1 MGIGIG
7 VPAVLSLL
15 TPWLG
20 TTVTAMIVIRVLQG
34 LFGGVTFPC
43 IHDIWFHW
51 APIPERSRMTSIAYA
66 GMFIGKIFKLYVCRF
81 VKFPSDRNLQVY
93 LYDVYIFKNL
103 QNTILYEKSLIFLC
117 IDFFIYLNRNCCND
131 ADQCIFGHIFRM
143 GERFL
148 CIWLVRSID
157 GISMIY
163 L

>member
-1 MGIGIG
+1 MGIGVG

-66 GMFIGKIFKLYVCRF
+66 GMFIGKIFKLFVCRF
-81 VKFPSDRNLQVY
+81 VKFSSNGTY
-93 LYDVYIFKNL
+93 KSILYAVYIFKNL
-103 QNTILYEKSLIFLC
+103 QNFVC
-117 IDFFIYLNRNCCND
+117 
-131 ADQCIFGHIFRM
+131 
-143 GERFL
+143 
-148 CIWLVRSID
+148 
-157 GISMIY
+157 
-163 L
+163 